1 MRNFTYS
8 GIQELTICTA
18 LPNPRN
24 SEVDSPKCI
33 AVLEQTTSDLGFLAT
48 QKIIQSKSIDL
59 NAIAVVIFLS
69 KTPDYRGPATAMVLQ
84 NRLQISQDCI
94 VYDSPT
100 GNAGFESAINLG
112 SSLLSATHKKY
123 ALVVF
128 GDTVSKQLSDADMK
142 QLNFQDGATAILL
155 QKGETSVPVS
165 VSTIALSKDWSSF
178 MVPSGGFRNNDKFF
192 NNLEFKRD
200 TQKAEHVHLN
210 FSKIEMAL
218 KPELTAIK
226 NKVVELINEEFSSKF
241 AILIN
246 LLIPELENEL
256 ASLFPSE
263 TYSNRVYLSS
273 NYVPQTMASTIPL
286 MIERIAS
293 ENKQIPFQVVSVSL
307 GEGLSVNIGSMV
319 VQESTI
325 LESVY
330 SDMYYDNG
338 FVTHE
343 M

>member
-1 MRNFTYS
+1 MRNFTYN

-18 LPNPRN
+18 LPIPRN
-24 SEVDSPKCI
+24 NEADSPKSV
-33 AVLEQTTSDLGFLAT
+33 AVLEQTTSDLGFLAA
-48 QKIIQSKSIDL
+48 QNIIQSKSIDPD
-59 NAIAVVIFLS
+59 AIGVVIFLS

-84 NRLQISQDCI
+84 NRLQIPQDCI

-100 GNAGFESAINLG
+100 GNAGFENAINLG

-128 GDTVSKQLSDADMK
+128 GDTISKQLSDADMQ
-142 QLNFQDGATAILL
+142 QLCFQDGATAILL

-165 VSTIALSKDWSSF
+165 VSTMALSKDWSSF
-178 MVPSGGFRNNDKFF
+178 MVPSGGFRNNERFF
-192 NNLEFKRD
+192 NNLDFKRD

-210 FSKIEMAL
+210 YTKIEMAL
-218 KPELTAIK
+218 KPELISIK
-226 NKVVELINEEFSSKF
+226 NKIIELIDKEYVSNF

-246 LLIPELENEL
+246 LLVPELENEL
-256 ASLFPSE
+256 ALLFPSE
-263 TYSNRVYLSS
+263 TYFNRVYLSS
-273 NYVPQTMASTIPL
+273 NYVPQTMASTIAL
-286 MIERIAS
+286 MIEKIAS
-293 ENKQIPFQVVSVSL
+293 KNKQKPFQVVSVSL

-319 VQESTI
+319 VRESTV

-338 FVTHE
+338 FVTHD